1 MPRIRD
7 LLYRFRPAGAPGVAG
22 PAGVPV
28 DRVSDLAAELA
39 PVLASVG
46 PVQLRCAA
54 MVAAARR
61 EAADV
66 LAEESEAARAVVAR
80 ARAGFD
86 VERAAAAAQVRQ
98 RWDRE
103 AGDLLTAAEEDAARI
118 RRHAATV
125 QPGYVQDVERSVGAT
140 VAAAALAVRSGP

>member
-39 PVLASVG
+39 PVLASLE
-46 PVQLRCAA
+46 PVQQRCAEI
-54 MVAAARR
+54 V
-61 EAADV
+61 EAAHQEAAQV
-66 LAEESEAARAVVAR
+66 LAAESGTARAVTAR

-86 VERAAAAAQVRQ
+86 AERAAAAAQVRQ

-103 AGDLLTAAEEDAARI
+103 AGDLLSAADQEAGRI
-118 RRHAATV
+118 RRHAADV
-125 QPGYVQDVERSVGAT
+125 QPRYVQAVLASVDALVAGAP
-140 VAAAALAVRSGP
+140 LARRGRP

>member
-39 PVLASVG
+39 PVLASLE
-46 PVQLRCAA
+46 PVQQRCAEI
-54 MVAAARR
+54 VAAARQ
-61 EAADV
+61 EAAQV
-66 LAEESEAARAVVAR
+66 LGAERGTAAAVLAR

-86 VERAAAAAQVRQ
+86 ADRAAAAAQVRQ

-118 RRHAATV
+118 RRHAAAL
-125 QPGYVQDVERSVGAT
+125 QPRYVRAVEESVDAM
-140 VAAAALAVRSGP
+140 VAGVPLAARRGP

>member
-39 PVLASVG
+39 PVLASVE
-46 PVQLRCAA
+46 PLQQRCAEI
-54 MVAAARR
+54 VAAARQ
-61 EAADV
+61 EAAQV
-66 LAEESEAARAVVAR
+66 LAAESGTARAVVAR
-80 ARAGFD
+80 ARAGSD
-86 VERAAAAAQVRQ
+86 AERAAAAAQVRQ

-118 RRHAATV
+118 RRHAAAV
-125 QPGYVQDVERSVGAT
+125 QPRYVQAVEASVDALVSGA
-140 VAAAALAVRSGP
+140 VLAGRRGP